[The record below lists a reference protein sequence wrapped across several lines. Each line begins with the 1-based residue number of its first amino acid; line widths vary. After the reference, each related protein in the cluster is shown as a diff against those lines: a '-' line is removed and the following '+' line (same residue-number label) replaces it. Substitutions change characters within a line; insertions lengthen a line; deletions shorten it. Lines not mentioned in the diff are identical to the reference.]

1 LNENKNNICT
11 WSLQRLKPS
20 TLLGE
25 DTDLARL
32 RCRRGYR
39 ILGAAAPQGRECVV
53 VLNARIS
60 DEGDRKVI
68 EHLIDTFEVDC
79 GRATS

>member
-1 LNENKNNICT
+1 
-11 WSLQRLKPS
+11 
-20 TLLGE
+20 
-25 DTDLARL
+25 
-32 RCRRGYR
+32 
-39 ILGAAAPQGRECVV
+39 VV